1 MRFGNTAFLLLAPCL
16 GILAGFLLG
25 IGGLIEESLIWRG
38 EYGIGFYREFFSRA
52 DYVAALVYT
61 HQVAALVAIIS
72 TFIGYVLA
80 AFMARSK
87 SGQGILLVM
96 LLLPLLVSVVVRTYG
111 WMVILGP
118 RGLIN
123 TALVSLGIIDAPLR
137 LMFSTTGVVIGLV
150 HVFCPFAVLS
160 ILAVYLR
167 LDPALR
173 EASMALGAG
182 PIRTFFRVTLPLTMP
197 GVIGAI
203 TLVYLLTT
211 GAIVTPLLLGG
222 PRHTMLGSLIYNNVF
237 QLFNFPRAAAIALI
251 LTASALLV
259 VLPLQWLDSRIRRHM
274 PAARD

>member
-1 MRFGNTAFLLLAPCL
+1 MRFGRVAFLLLAPCL

-25 IGGLIEESLIWRG
+25 IGGLVEESLIWRNA
-38 EYGIGFYREFFSRA
+38 YGVGHYREFFSRA
-52 DYVAALVYT
+52 DYIEAMIYT
-61 HQVAALVAIIS
+61 HEVAALVAVIS
-72 TFIGYVLA
+72 VIIGYVLA
-80 AFMARSK
+80 AFIARAK
-87 SGQGILLVM
+87 RGQGVLLVL

-118 RGLIN
+118 RGLVN
-123 TALVSLGIIDAPLR
+123 TAILWLGVDAPLR
-137 LMFSTTGVVIGLV
+137 LMFNTTGVVIGLV

-182 PIRTFFRVTLPLTMP
+182 PVRSFVRVTLPLTMP
-197 GVIGAI
+197 GVIGAL

-251 LTASALLV
+251 LTASALIV
-259 VLPLQWLDSRIRRHM
+259 VLPLQWLDSRIARHM
-274 PAARD
+274 PTARD